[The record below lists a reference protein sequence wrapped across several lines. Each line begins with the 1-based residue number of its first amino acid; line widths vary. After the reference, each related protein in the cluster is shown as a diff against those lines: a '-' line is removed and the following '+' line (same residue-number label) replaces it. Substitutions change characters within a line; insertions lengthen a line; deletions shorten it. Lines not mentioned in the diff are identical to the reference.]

1 MTDMYRYTCEEP
13 ARLIF
18 SNIVV
23 KSAPKVASGDAK
35 ARYSGTFGIG
45 EKDFDAIRKMMVEA
59 VKSVTGEFGNPQDYY
74 LPCLSGKA
82 MAERTMLKAEFDARG
97 LKPDEA
103 FRLKEKAEKRAE
115 TYRPYAAV
123 LQASSQFD
131 ISLARLE
138 GGKIIDI
145 GEAEHVRVQAG
156 KDYFYPGAWVAPA
169 IAIKGTKRKK
179 VDDKDGCT
187 AFLQNVLFIR
197 KGERLGGGGGPDNS
211 TVYGSWAGYSSV
223 DPTALA
229 PQEPETASAW

>member
-1 MTDMYRYTCEEP
+1 MTDMYRYTLEEP

-18 SNIVV
+18 ANIVE
-23 KSAPKVASGDAK
+23 KSAPPGIDAK
-35 ARYSGTFGIG
+35 PRYSGTFGIT
-45 EKDFDAIRKMMVEA
+45 EKDFENIRKQMVEA
-59 VKSVTGEFGNPQDYY
+59 IKSTLGSFSGSPSDYY

-82 MAERTMLKAEFDARG
+82 MADRAIQTAEFKARG
-97 LKPDEA
+97 LDPDAA
-103 FRLKEKAEKRAE
+103 FKMKEKAEKRAE
-115 TYRPYAAV
+115 MYRQYPAI
-123 LQASSQFD
+123 LSASSQFE

-145 GEAEHVRVQAG
+145 GEAEHVRAQAG

-179 VDDKDGCT
+179 LDDKDGCT

-197 KGERLGGGGGPDNS
+197 KGERLGGAGPDNA
-211 TVYGSWAGYSSV
+211 TVYGTWSGYSDV